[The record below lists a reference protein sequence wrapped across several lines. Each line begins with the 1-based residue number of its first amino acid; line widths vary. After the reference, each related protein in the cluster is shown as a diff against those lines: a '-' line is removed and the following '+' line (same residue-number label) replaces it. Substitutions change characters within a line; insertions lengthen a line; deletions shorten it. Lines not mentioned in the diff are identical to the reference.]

1 MKWIKNDVITMNVF
15 SILVRDIVLWVI
27 CYGQINLHSFYE
39 PIITV
44 NRVIIAIV
52 IFFIPFFLYRSFYIS
67 YNLTNLDFRDIL
79 NDQIL

>member
-15 SILVRDIVLWVI
+15 SIMVRYIVLWVI
-27 CYGQINLHSFYE
+27 FYGQINLHNFDE

-44 NRVIIAIV
+44 NRVIIAI
-52 IFFIPFFLYRSFYIS
+52 IMFFIPFFLYRSFYIS
-67 YNLTNLDFRDIL
+67 YNFTSLVFRDIL